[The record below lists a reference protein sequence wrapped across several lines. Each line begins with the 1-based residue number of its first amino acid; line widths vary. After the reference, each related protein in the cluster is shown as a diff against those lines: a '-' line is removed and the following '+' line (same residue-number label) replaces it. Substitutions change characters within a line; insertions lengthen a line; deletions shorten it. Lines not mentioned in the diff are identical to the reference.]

1 MAKNEKLDPVEYLD
15 RFFDELRNEVRANP
29 ELASRLVKALGGS
42 VVFDSEDADAVTNPF
57 IVAAEQDKAHFYAL
71 YAPMKVSQIK
81 RVLKENNL
89 ATAVDVRGKTA
100 NQLIDMLYDRASY
113 KVSER
118 RMKYS

>member
-42 VVFDSEDADAVTNPF
+42 VVFDSGDADAVTNPF

-81 RVLKENNL
+81 RVLKDNNL